1 MLFGITKHSTG
12 GSRQSDRTFFRYVLA
27 AFVLVGASQFLRV
40 IPGSAGFSAETL
52 SWRLLLQAPCSLLF
66 WFGVCCKHRS
76 FQPRA
81 VWKQSLLYGIVSA
94 LGQTAFYISTDAADR
109 IKLTS
114 IIYPIS
120 LGTCIAFFSLYCFFV
135 RKEQVSKLSWV
146 ATVATIGGIALMAV
160 R

>member
-1 MLFGITKHSTG
+1 
-12 GSRQSDRTFFRYVLA
+12 
-27 AFVLVGASQFLRV
+27 
-40 IPGSAGFSAETL
+40 
-52 SWRLLLQAPCSLLF
+52 
-66 WFGVCCKHRS
+66 
-76 FQPRA
+76 
-81 VWKQSLLYGIVSA
+81 
-94 LGQTAFYISTDAADR
+94 
-109 IKLTS
+109 LTS